1 MGAWRLL
8 AVCLIAAQLCAPSS
22 MAQQDDAADTVSPDL
37 LRLKERQR
45 RVEALTEL
53 FGRQTRVY
61 RLAYPLL
68 YAAVDLCPDNVRTA
82 GGFTYANAYMF
93 RGAVRSA
100 ASALGYTHR
109 VGVVDVVA
117 NSAGATAGIRA
128 RDQLLAIDDWAAPF
142 GEGAVTLTAAK
153 LRDVLDREGQAT
165 LMLKR
170 GGVELEAH
178 VRADFICDIQVLAAP
193 GIGVTAYSD
202 GERVV
207 VYHGMMDFADDSELA
222 AVIAREIANAL
233 IPTLGIESGG
243 DDEFA
248 LSNFF
253 EWGMEEQPQPGGPVI
268 DPGQARDYG
277 LAADYVGAYLLA
289 RAGFDHS
296 KGAQILRRLWASE
309 ATGQYSRP
317 DAVRLARLE
326 AAAGEID
333 AKLAARRPLI
343 PQSGGP
349 PAAGNVAPL
358 ESARTPPPAPVAAE
372 PLHAPEPAPQL
383 APQPAQAAEPL
394 PVPLPAPEVA
404 ATPPPERDAL
414 EEEAWETTAVEAA
427 PTTRVENTYEAGDPG
442 DYRLGVEPL
451 TDPRLT
457 PPAPAMAGEPMAVA
471 EAEPVSVAIDPP
483 PPSDPTLAAPA
494 LPSGELGFSFAD
506 WFGRSP

>member
-8 AVCLIAAQLCAPSS
+8 AVCLIAALLSAPSS

-68 YAAVDLCPDNVRTA
+68 YAAVDLCPDNERTA

-93 RGAVRSA
+93 RGAVRTA

-117 NSAGATAGIRA
+117 NSAGAGAGIRA
-128 RDQLLAIDDWAAPF
+128 RDQILAIDDWAAPF

-153 LRDVLDREGQAT
+153 LRDVLDREGKARLT
-165 LMLKR
+165 LKR
-170 GGVELEAH
+170 GGVDLIA
-178 VRADFICDIQVLAAP
+178 RLKADFICDIQVLAAP
-193 GIGVTAYSD
+193 GTGVTAYSD
-202 GERVV
+202 GDRVV
-207 VYHGMMDFADDSELA
+207 VYHGMMDFADDGELA

-233 IPTLGIESGG
+233 IPGLGIKSGG
-243 DDEFA
+243 DNEFA

-253 EWGMEEQPQPGGPVI
+253 EWGMEEKPQAGGPVI

-289 RAGFDHS
+289 RAGYDHHR
-296 KGAQILRRLWASE
+296 GAALLRRLWAS
-309 ATGQYSRP
+309 AASGQYGQP

-326 AAAGEID
+326 ASAGEID

-343 PQSGGP
+343 PQSSGP
-349 PAAGNVAPL
+349 PAAGSVTPI
-358 ESARTPPPAPVAAE
+358 ETARTPPAPAPPVPVAAE
-372 PLHAPEPAPQL
+372 TEAAPEPVRAPV
-383 APQPAQAAEPL
+383 PEPL
-394 PVPLPAPEVA
+394 PAPLPEVA
-404 ATPPPERDAL
+404 ATPPPKRDAQ
-414 EEEAWETTAVEAA
+414 EEEAWESTALEAA
-427 PTTRVENTYEAGDPG
+427 PTTRIESHYEAGDPG

-451 TDPRLT
+451 TDPRLAPTT
-457 PPAPAMAGEPMAVA
+457 PIVEGEPVAVA
-471 EAEPVSVAIDPP
+471 EVEPISASIDAP
-483 PPSDPTLAAPA
+483 PPSDPALAVPAP
-494 LPSGELGFSFAD
+494 PSGELGFSFAD
-506 WFGRSP
+506 WFGHSP

>member
-1 MGAWRLL
+1 MGIWRLL
-8 AVCLIAAQLCAPSS
+8 AVGLISALLCAPSS
-22 MAQQDDAADTVSPDL
+22 MAQQDDTADTVSPDL

-82 GGFTYANAYMF
+82 GGFTYANAYLF

-117 NSAGATAGIRA
+117 NSAGAGAGIRA
-128 RDQLLAIDDWAAPF
+128 RDQILAIDDWAAPF

-153 LRDVLDREGQAT
+153 LRDILDREGKAT
-165 LMLKR
+165 LTLKR
-170 GGVELEAH
+170 GGVELAAH
-178 VRADFICDIQVLAAP
+178 LRADFICDIQVLAAP
-193 GIGVTAYSD
+193 GIGVSAYSD

-207 VYHGMMDFADDSELA
+207 VYHGMMDFADDGELA

-233 IPTLGIESGG
+233 LPAMDIKSGG
-243 DDEFA
+243 DNEFA

-253 EWGMEEQPQPGGPVI
+253 EWGMEERPQVGGPII

-289 RAGFDHS
+289 RAGFDHH
-296 KGAQILRRLWASE
+296 KGAQLLRRLWAS
-309 ATGQYSRP
+309 AANGQYGTP
-317 DAVRLARLE
+317 NAVRLARLE
-326 AAAGEID
+326 ASAGEID

-343 PQSGGP
+343 PQSAGP
-349 PAAGNVAPL
+349 PAAGSVAPL
-358 ESARTPPPAPVAAE
+358 ESVQTPPPAAVAAE
-372 PLHAPEPAPQL
+372 PVLAPGPEPALEPAPEPT
-383 APQPAQAAEPL
+383 PA
-394 PVPLPAPEVA
+394 PAPEVA
-404 ATPPPERDAL
+404 AAPLPERDAL
-414 EEEAWETTAVEAA
+414 EEEAWQTTTVEAA

-451 TDPRLT
+451 NDPRL
-457 PPAPAMAGEPMAVA
+457 APSTAIIEGEPVTVA
-471 EAEPVSVAIDPP
+471 EVEPIPAAIDAP
-483 PPSDPTLAAPA
+483 PPSDPALAAPA
-494 LPSGELGFSFAD
+494 PPSGELGFSFAD
-506 WFGRSP
+506 WFGQSP